1 MSNSNNNSAGK
12 DFLLL
17 LVGLGMLGAGLTLFF
32 QQVRVYM
39 VTYQF
44 WGYVGN
50 RNVTGVLFI
59 PLILGIVLWVMFP
72 KNIWPKILTWVSVV
86 AMILSVVSS
95 LRFDF
100 SSNAYTTII
109 YMILIFAGGA
119 LTLKK
124 LYIDSPRRSNKKDET
139 DDKLI

>member
-1 MSNSNNNSAGK
+1 MNNKSGK

-17 LVGLGMLGAGLTLFF
+17 LVGLGMLGGGLTLFF
-32 QQVRVYM
+32 QQVQVYM
-39 VTYQF
+39 VTYSF

-59 PLILGIVLWVMFP
+59 PLILGIVLWIMFT
-72 KNIWPKILTWVSVV
+72 KSIWPKILTWVSVV
-86 AMILSVVSS
+86 AMILSIVSS

-100 SSNAYTTII
+100 RSNAYTTII

-124 LYIDSPRRSNKKDET
+124 LYIDSPRRKDKKDNE
-139 DDKLI
+139 

>member
-1 MSNSNNNSAGK
+1 M
-12 DFLLL
+12 
-17 LVGLGMLGAGLTLFF
+17 
-32 QQVRVYM
+32 
-39 VTYQF
+39 
-44 WGYVGN
+44 GN